1 MFNVISRKTILEYCQ
16 KHRDASIAL
25 KVWYHA
31 MQEYDRIKAGKVNFN

>member
-16 KHRDASIAL
+16 KHRDASVAL

-31 MQEYDRIKAGKVNFN
+31 MQKIWCYQFQ